1 VEELFA
7 LHEQR
12 CQTFALFER
21 LLKSRL
27 QDAISDAAYVGKA
40 ADIAATFSAISVAV
54 RELQARPH
62 SALVG
67 IIDRM
72 QAYEQQ
78 HWACVLELHAVELA
92 LSKVKALEEAAEA
105 EAETTAAVTC
115 DHAHH
120 AHAEQEHTTAP
131 QSPVDTNDEVHVLE
145 RQKSTL
151 ISRRDQL
158 RELIQDIVDDARE

>member
-40 ADIAATFSAISVAV
+40 ADVAATFSAISVAV
-54 RELQARPH
+54 RELQARH
-62 SALVG
+62 SSLVG
-67 IIDRM
+67 IIDRV
-72 QAYEQQ
+72 QSYEQQ
-78 HWACVLELHAVELA
+78 HWACVLELHGVELA
-92 LSKVKALEEAAEA
+92 LSKAKALEAEEAAA
-105 EAETTAAVTC
+105 AAAVTC

-120 AHAEQEHTTAP
+120 AHGEETP
-131 QSPVDTNDEVHVLE
+131 QSRVDTNDEVHVLE
-145 RQKSTL
+145 RQRSTL
-151 ISRRDQL
+151 IARRNKL
-158 RELIQDIVDDARE
+158 RELIQDVVDDARE